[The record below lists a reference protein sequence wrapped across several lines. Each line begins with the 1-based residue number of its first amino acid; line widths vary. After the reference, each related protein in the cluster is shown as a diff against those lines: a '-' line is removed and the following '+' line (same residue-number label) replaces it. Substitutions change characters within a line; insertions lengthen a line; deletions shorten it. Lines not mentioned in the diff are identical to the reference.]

1 MTGSESHEALLAA
14 LMKLT
19 KMKDR
24 YTRISVEFL
33 LGRKVKVEEVQAA
46 LRDVEDA
53 RAELAALAEFK
64 PRPATSCGA

>member
-1 MTGSESHEALLAA
+1 MIGSEGHETRMAA

-33 LGRKVKVEEVQAA
+33 LGRNVKVEEVQMA
-46 LRDVEDA
+46 LRNVEDA
-53 RAELAALAEFK
+53 RAELVALEAATAESA
-64 PRPATSCGA
+64 R